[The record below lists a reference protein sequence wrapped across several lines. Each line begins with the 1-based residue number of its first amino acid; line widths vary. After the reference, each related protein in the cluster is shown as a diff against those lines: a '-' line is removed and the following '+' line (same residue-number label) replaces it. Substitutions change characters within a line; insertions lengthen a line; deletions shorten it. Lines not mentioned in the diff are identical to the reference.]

1 MIISAI
7 FLNQLIAVSYNARIS
22 FPFPLCLS
30 CDVSYPI
37 HIAYSVSLVA
47 KFNLGLLIFPS
58 RLSKYMASSQ
68 HHNTI

>member
-7 FLNQLIAVSYNARIS
+7 FLNQLLAISDNARIY

-30 CDVSYPI
+30 CDVFYPI
-37 HIAYSVSLVA
+37 HISYSVSLVA
-47 KFNLGLLIFPS
+47 KFNLGLLIFPF
-58 RLSKYMASSQ
+58 RHSKYMAASQ